1 MQDPLA
7 GRVGL
12 ALGSG
17 VARGWSHIGVIRG
30 LEAAGIEPD
39 VICGTSSGALV
50 GACYAADR
58 LDEFEDWVRALEW
71 TEVVGLVDLSLQGG
85 LIRSHKAFEAL
96 GEIVPQTN
104 IEQLPRRFAA
114 VATDLATGREVWLR
128 EGALLPAIRASVAL
142 PGLIAPE
149 RIGDR
154 WLVDGGLVNPVPV
167 SGCRALGADTVIAV
181 DLNSTLLGRR
191 AFSSDP
197 SPPERIGTEAPAATG
212 DDDPVARFRQSLQE
226 LTGRL
231 REQLGL
237 DNGAGVEAGS
247 PRPPSLYEVV
257 ANSINIMQVR
267 IGRSRMS
274 GDPPELLVTP
284 HLEDFALHDFDRADE
299 AIAAGRL
306 ALEQALTTLAAGTG
320 ELR

>member
-1 MQDPLA
+1 MHDPLS

-17 VARGWSHIGVIRG
+17 AARGWSHIGVIRA

-50 GACYAADR
+50 GACYAAGR
-58 LDEFEDWVRALEW
+58 LDDFEDWVRALEW
-71 TEVVGLVDLSLQGG
+71 TEVVGLLDLSLQGG
-85 LIRSHKAFEAL
+85 LMRSHKAFEAL
-96 GEIVPQTN
+96 GEIVPHTD

-149 RIGDR
+149 RIDDR

-191 AFSSDP
+191 VFSPVS
-197 SPPERIGTEAPAATG
+197 STPERIGTEAPAAG
-212 DDDPVARFRQSLQE
+212 DEDPVARFRKSLQE

-237 DNGAGVEAGS
+237 DNEAGVEAGS

-299 AIAAGRL
+299 AIEAGRL
-306 ALEQALTTLAAGTG
+306 AAEQALATLADGAGDV
-320 ELR
+320 R

>member
-17 VARGWSHIGVIRG
+17 AARGWSHIGVIRG

-39 VICGTSSGALV
+39 IICGTSSGALV
-50 GACYAADR
+50 GACYAAGR

-71 TEVVGLVDLSLQGG
+71 TEVVGLMDLSLQGG

-191 AFSSDP
+191 AFSSAP
-197 SPPERIGTEAPAATG
+197 SPPEHIGTEAPAVT
-212 DDDPVARFRQSLQE
+212 DEDDPVARFRQSLQE

-284 HLEDFALHDFDRADE
+284 HLEEFALHDFDRADE

-306 ALEQALTTLAAGTG
+306 ALEQALATLAAGTG